1 MDQSEVP
8 VAQSE
13 RQIPPELPVNVAVRL
28 EAGQTVRRMDGG
40 ESDGVGRHSSRPSLQ
55 IQQAVVRR
63 SSALSF
69 SPAPCSLYGAMKG
82 VTLLRRNK
90 GSLCTDRKL

>member
-40 ESDGVGRHSSRPSLQ
+40 ESDGVGRHSSRPSSQ
-55 IQQAVVRR
+55 IQPVCR

-69 SPAPCSLYGAMKG
+69 SPAPCSLYGAVKG
-82 VTLLRRNK
+82 VTLPRRNK
-90 GSLCTDRKL
+90 GSA